1 MNNGGGSRAR
11 LASFLVQAVMLAL
24 IVWLLVLLLQAAATQ
39 NMLFDGAMNLEV
51 SRSLAEGTG
60 PRRLYDFNEYFAHG
74 VQTKEP
80 YILVGALVFKLL
92 GVGVIQAQ
100 LPNLCFLAAMC
111 VIAFLV
117 VRRLFDLGTAIAV
130 VAVLLATPMMT
141 QYGLNGYGE
150 VPSFAFGLAAIA
162 LLAWPVPIAQN
173 FLAKCL
179 FAGVLAGLAL
189 TTKTVG
195 AIQVGAVGLTLL
207 YRVATESTSPK
218 LDLLRGV
225 PVLLVGV
232 ALPVA
237 LIEGWKW
244 NWLGT
249 AGYIQWWSDER
260 TGILYQAGLQPG
272 AKHASLFG
280 KVQTHFGMLAS
291 ELKRGHLA
299 TLGMLVLPLA
309 FAATFVGDRTRSSAA
324 RTWFVGL
331 AAISACYVMWWL
343 GVTPTEKA
351 WLRRIYIG
359 LLCLSIIGTIAMLVS
374 AKAVLFG
381 TSAKKRVLHGLAFLA
396 FFALYAPPVLRAANG
411 NLSIEPRQSL
421 ADTLTASRY
430 VAGLDKDAAIFAY
443 GWYAAPTIALQ
454 SGREFIDLSDWPIGK
469 YPGRKTYLVADQATF
484 ATGAMD
490 KVLARYPHQEM
501 LASSKFAQVYR
512 IDFSTPHDFFSV
524 ADRGDALPSVDFTKQ
539 SYALTQG
546 MHEFDEAIGGR
557 WVESDSEILLRY
569 NGQAEFQFSGY
580 MALPQYYRNA
590 DLLSGTVSIT
600 GCPPLA
606 FSFEGPAWKDFH
618 LNLAQC
624 RLIPGSTLRVRILL
638 NNTFDLP
645 RLYDRQ
651 RAMLLGKIGFHER
664 ALSASPAVPQ

>member
-1 MNNGGGSRAR
+1 MSNVGASRER
-11 LASFLVQAVMLAL
+11 LTSLLLRMVMLVLIGWLAL
-24 IVWLLVLLLQAAATQ
+24 LLLQAAATQ

-60 PRRLYDFNEYFAHG
+60 PRRLYDFDEYFAHG

-100 LPNLCFLAAMC
+100 LPNLLFLAAMC

-117 VRRLFDLGTAIAV
+117 VRRLFDVGTAMSV
-130 VAVLLATPMMT
+130 VVVLLATPMMI

-162 LLAWPVPIAQN
+162 LLAWPVPITQN

-179 FAGVLAGLAL
+179 CAGVLAGLAL
-189 TTKTVG
+189 ATKTVG
-195 AIQVGAVGLTLL
+195 AIQMGAVGLTLL

-218 LDLLRGV
+218 LDALRGV
-225 PVLLVGV
+225 PVLLIGV

-272 AKHASLFG
+272 AEHSSLFG
-280 KVQTHFGMLAS
+280 KVQTHFGMLAN

-299 TLGMLVLPLA
+299 TLGMLALPLA
-309 FAATFVGDRTRSSAA
+309 FAASFVSDRTRSPAS
-324 RTWFVGL
+324 RTWLFGL

-359 LLCLSIIGTIAMLVS
+359 LLCLSIIGATAMLVA
-374 AKAVLFG
+374 AKAALFG
-381 TSAKKRVLHGLAFLA
+381 TSARKRVLHGSAFLV
-396 FFALYAPPVLRAANG
+396 FFALYAPPVLQAANG
-411 NLSIEPRQSL
+411 NLSLEPRQSL
-421 ADTLTASRY
+421 ADTLAASRY

-484 ATGAMD
+484 ATDALA

-501 LASSKFAQVYR
+501 LASSKFAQVYQ
-512 IDFSTPHDFFSV
+512 IDFSSPHDPFSE
-524 ADRGDALPSVDFTKQ
+524 ADRGDALPSVDFSKQ
-539 SYALTQG
+539 SYPHTQG
-546 MHEFDEAIGGR
+546 MQGFEEIMNGR
-557 WVESDSEILLRY
+557 WIESDSEILLKY
-569 NGQAEFQFSGY
+569 NGQPEFQFSGY
-580 MALPQYYRNA
+580 MALPQYYRNS

-600 GCPPLA
+600 GCPPLPFA
-606 FSFEGPAWKDFH
+606 FEGPAWKDFS
-618 LNLAQC
+618 LSLAKCSLVQ
-624 RLIPGSTLRVRILL
+624 GSTLRVRILL

-645 RLYDRQ
+645 RLYDQQ
-651 RAMLLGKIGFHER
+651 RAMLLGRIGFYEP
-664 ALSASPAVPQ
+664 APAGSPAM